1 MQDLSSDGAHGS
13 ALIYETEPGRKEG
26 GLSMSLTL
34 RWDWGRNAEVLY
46 RVLIVLVLCGLQE
59 SKMGCGAAGD
69 EGSIEIEQD
78 SVGG

>member
-1 MQDLSSDGAHGS
+1 
-13 ALIYETEPGRKEG
+13 
-26 GLSMSLTL
+26 MSLTL
-34 RWDWGRNAEVLY
+34 RSDWGRNAEVLY

-69 EGSIEIEQD
+69 EGSIAIEQD